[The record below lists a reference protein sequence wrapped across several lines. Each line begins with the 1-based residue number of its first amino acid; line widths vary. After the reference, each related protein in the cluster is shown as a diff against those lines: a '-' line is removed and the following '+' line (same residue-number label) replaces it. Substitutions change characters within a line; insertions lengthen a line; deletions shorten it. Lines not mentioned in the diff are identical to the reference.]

1 MVETLNVSEIFLSI
15 QGEGTRAGRPC
26 VMVRLA
32 GCNLRCH
39 WCDTTYAQSGGRQMS
54 TDDILRDVAKHLCKL
69 VELTGGEPLLQP
81 ASLSLL
87 SRLCEGGYE
96 ALLETNGS
104 LDIGRVDPRVVRI
117 MDIKC
122 PSSLQSNHNLLANLD
137 YLTARDELKLVIADR
152 QDYEFARG
160 IMREHPRLP
169 CKIIF
174 SPVTSRERPLGAA
187 LRVRKRPQPADIQH
201 EQKAIAATGLAAL
214 AKWILD
220 DKLNVRLGLQLHKI
234 IWPGIDK
241 GV

>member
-1 MVETLNVSEIFLSI
+1 MADTLNVSEIFLSI

-39 WCDTTYAQSGGRQMS
+39 WCDTAYAQSGGRQMA
-54 TDDILRDVAKHLCKL
+54 TDEILHAVAHHRYKL

-81 ASLSLL
+81 GSLNLL
-87 SRLCEGGYE
+87 ARLCDAGCQT
-96 ALLETNGS
+96 LLETNGS
-104 LDIGRVDPRVVRI
+104 LDIAGVDPRVVRI

-122 PSSLQSNHNLLANLD
+122 PSSRQSEHNRLANLHC
-137 YLTARDELKLVIADR
+137 LTQRDELKFVIAGR

-160 IMREHPRLP
+160 ILQAHPSLP
-169 CKIIF
+169 CAIIF
-174 SPVTSRERPLGAA
+174 SPMMPVVSDQGTVVSPRP
-187 LRVRKRPQPADIQH
+187 
-201 EQKAIAATGLAAL
+201 ETGHCPPTPVHLL

>member
-1 MVETLNVSEIFLSI
+1 MGDTLNVSEIFLSI

-39 WCDTTYAQSGGRQMS
+39 WCDTTYAQSGGRQM
-54 TDDILRDVAKHLCKL
+54 TADEILHDVAQHQCKL
-69 VELTGGEPLLQP
+69 VELTGGEPLCQP
-81 ASLSLL
+81 ASLGLL
-87 SRLCEGGYE
+87 SRLCDQGYE
-96 ALLETNGS
+96 TLLETNGS
-104 LDIGRVDPRVVRI
+104 LDIAQVDPRVVRI

-122 PSSLQSNHNLLANLD
+122 PSSRQSEHNLLANLD
-137 YLTARDELKLVIADR
+137 LLTGRDELKLVIADR
-152 QDYEFARG
+152 KDYEFARG
-160 IMREHPRLP
+160 ILQEHPRLP
-169 CKIIF
+169 CAIIF
-174 SPVTSRERPLGAA
+174 SPVMASAGDHRSVAGARAQTDHCPLTP
-187 LRVRKRPQPADIQH
+187 VH
-201 EQKAIAATGLAAL
+201 SL